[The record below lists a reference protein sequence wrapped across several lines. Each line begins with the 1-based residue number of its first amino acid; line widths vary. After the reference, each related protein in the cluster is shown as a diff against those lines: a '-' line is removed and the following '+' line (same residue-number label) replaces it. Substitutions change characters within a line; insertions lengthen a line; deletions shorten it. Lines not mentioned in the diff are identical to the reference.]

1 MSKTVKELKSDIAI
15 LKRRLCLP
23 HKDMRKRELEE
34 YLKLL
39 ENSHNIG
46 RVVPAYPTSKPPP
59 IPKATIKIKIKKTP
73 KKRKI
78 KKIIKI

>member
-1 MSKTVKELKSDIAI
+1 MSKTVKELKSDISI
-15 LKRRLCLP
+15 LKKRLCIP
-23 HKDMRKRELEE
+23 HKNLRKDQLQN

-46 RVVPAYPTSKPPP
+46 RPAYPTSKPPP
-59 IPKATIKIKIKKTP
+59 IPKATIKIKIKKIP